1 MIGELLDVAHIHA
14 NQLAIVTR
22 PCNLVE
28 IVRRAVAE
36 VQQRAIERTLRL
48 SLPKEEHVP
57 VLADANR
64 IGQVVTNYLSNALK
78 YSPVDRPVEVRLIL
92 EGPLARVSVRD
103 EGPGLSLVA
112 QELLWQRFSRVP
124 GIAVQDSRGNFGAN
138 LGVGLYLCREII
150 ERHHGCVGVE
160 SVPGQGSTFWFTIA
174 LATSSENNAPRPPL

>member
-1 MIGELLDVAHIHA
+1 MLPEGEDFARSSSPRTNTMTSFGAEMERRFYRNLWLTPESDDWRTARCGAHSRQSIGH
-14 NQLAIVTR
+14 R
-22 PCNLVE
+22 
-28 IVRRAVAE
+28 
-36 VQQRAIERTLRL
+36 
-48 SLPKEEHVP
+48 
-57 VLADANR
+57 DAALQP
-64 IGQVVTNYLSNALK
+64 GGDCPPLK